1 MKKRVMS
8 LALSFMLLSG
18 SFAFANEAETVKT
31 YSLADLTKE
40 MLTDNAEINAI
51 DAEAKEAKIQYDVIE
66 EDYDELKENIEKVKK
81 SLDTYRKVT
90 ARNKEEYKMAGGS
103 FLERDKTYEI
113 YKTSVQILDN
123 VENQYKSMIKR
134 QAETMKQMESM
145 VFMGKSAEIR
155 KAQEI
160 EKLKLQ
166 IQKDYYD
173 LVLLDGQIKLM
184 KEKLDILNTNINI
197 EETKKKLD
205 LATEHS
211 VENLKSQKRALEIS
225 IDEMK
230 SNREIMVDSI
240 KTSVGIEKE
249 DEIEILLEVPVLLNL
264 QKFELDPLMKSF
276 KENNFDLVTLKTN
289 VEIQQEV
296 IANMEIAF
304 EEDDNDYKLALLQL
318 ETDLLNLTKSEQSM
332 EQYVKSLYFQYEK
345 QKEDVYQQLENKRLA
360 EEKLRQAKVQF
371 EIGLISKLQLETQ
384 QQEFSQSMFDFNKSF
399 IDLSNTRKEIDVVLK
414 GAMVTVGR

>member
-18 SFAFANEAETVKT
+18 SFAFANGAETVKT
-31 YSLADLTKE
+31 YNLADLTKE

-184 KEKLDILNTNINI
+184 EEKLDILNTNINI

-414 GAMVTVGR
+414 GAMVTAGR